1 MSDSTNEQNSVPS
14 DVDAII
20 EAARQ
25 GQQVST
31 TEVLDGVLLFR
42 DGDGDVWPLNVEEF
56 EASPRTK
63 AGTVT
68 MTDPGSLADYV
79 NDHKVDGATAL
90 WAHPDTLEFVGII
103 DWHARGPDGAP
114 AWGEHRVTASL
125 TRTHEWKTW
134 READNKLVPQVEFAE
149 FLRDQRQVIVD
160 PTGSDLLAIVQDFQA
175 SSSGRFKSR
184 VNPHNGEVDFTYTET
199 VDGRGRDASVTMP
212 EKLVLALIPFD
223 GLEPVQVDALLRWR
237 IRDGQLVVGVQ
248 LQQVWQIERAA
259 FDQAVQDLETATAIT
274 PYLGAAPDPRR

>member
-1 MSDSTNEQNSVPS
+1 MSDPTTELTSVPS
-14 DVDAII
+14 DVEAII
-20 EAARQ
+20 AAARA
-25 GQQVST
+25 GQ
-31 TEVLDGVLLFR
+31 EVAYEDLGPVILYR
-42 DGDGDVWPLNVEEF
+42 DADGDVWPLNLEEH
-56 EASPRTK
+56 ESTPRRK

-68 MTDPGSLADYV
+68 MTDPGSLAAYV

-90 WAHPDTLEFVGII
+90 FAHPDRLQFVGII
-103 DWHARGPDGAP
+103 DWHSRGADGAA
-114 AWGEHRVTASL
+114 AWGEHRVTAEL
-125 TRTHEWKTW
+125 TRTHEWDTW
-134 READNKLVPQVEFAE
+134 RKADNKLVPQVEFAE

-212 EKLVLALIPFD
+212 EKLTLALIPFD

-248 LQQVWQIERAA
+248 LQQVWQIERDA
-259 FDQAVQDLETATAIT
+259 FEEAVADLETATGIT
-274 PYLGAAPDPRR
+274 PYLGAAPGPGR